1 MKLLQQ
7 PGVPRLKS
15 RRDDLSI
22 ATDHPNSPF
31 FLFFSGAGVTFQ
43 TWRDRLARAT
53 EKQKIGGGGTGC
65 YRQVIPTGF
74 EEGPRTKR
82 TRHPVRAVKRHKCRA
97 PIATGRLAR
106 FAIHSSRNTQHATR
120 FVLLLSLLLTV
131 AIAPAAQIEI
141 PTLQWGDSKRADG
154 TTRHWDPKPLIDL
167 AATLV
172 SVAYRPLTNAEGKA
186 WYRVGMTPPKL
197 LVKTLEN
204 TKPELDECHQHGIKV
219 IGYADT
225 IMFHADMLAADG
237 IDAEDLYA
245 TNRVGKRVVNTEW
258 DKGGVGVA
266 CISNPKWIELQKQVA
281 QVHAKA
287 GFDGLQFDVYPYA
300 IEPGYQCRC
309 RYCEEGWKKQSKE
322 LFGTAQPMPGL
333 DTGKLDYDKPVDR
346 AFKTWRLQEFVDFV
360 KTIETD
366 VQKSWPKFMILMNH
380 GGGTPDFTYE
390 AAHGGLSYP
399 TTELWHIKLGDDSS
413 LYLYN
418 SCEAANGAQ
427 MIGLINF
434 SEQYKPLY
442 RYRVSLAEAYG
453 AGGVFYMVARGDGA
467 AVGVSHQYCD
477 FFRQHQ
483 DWFNETRPDA
493 EVAVLYSWRDQ
504 AFLSGDHV
512 APAKV
517 EFDPKRIR
525 YQNAAAVLARIG
537 VAHDCVI
544 VEKGLRD
551 LAKYRVVVAPH
562 LVLVTEPE
570 AKVLEEY
577 VRQGGSL
584 LVVAGLGDITESGQD
599 FKKRESSLL
608 TQWTGKKPEREGWTV
623 SVGKGR
629 IAFAPR
635 ITPAELDKTAPS
647 KDAPAIPP
655 RPLIP
660 EFQAACDSLELPS
673 QLGIK
678 SASAIESSVRAKGN
692 QRAIHL
698 IRFGPTD
705 ELKDKAVAIDYKLPA
720 HTTPKTV
727 SVWSPDVAA
736 GDLKFDWKQKGDRL
750 QIDIGKLESY
760 ALVGVAL
767 EPGIEASNRTKVLR

>member
-1 MKLLQQ
+1 MMTGPVMK
-7 PGVPRLKS
+7 PSAKPDARRFES
-15 RRDDLSI
+15 RRDDLFI
-22 ATDHPNSPF
+22 ATDYPNAPF
-31 FLFFSGAGVTFQ
+31 FLFFSGAGVTPQ
-43 TWRDRLARAT
+43 NRRGASTRAA
-53 EKQKIGGGGTGC
+53 EKQKVGVGGVVG
-65 YRQVIPTGF
+65 YKQAIPTGF
-74 EEGPRTKR
+74 EESRGRQTPAQPSPRLTIHASR
-82 TRHPVRAVKRHKCRA
+82 ITHHASRILLFLALVLP
-97 PIATGRLAR
+97 ATL
-106 FAIHSSRNTQHATR
+106 
-120 FVLLLSLLLTV
+120 
-131 AIAPAAQIEI
+131 APAAQIEI
-141 PTLQWGDSKRADG
+141 PTLQWGDSKRPDG
-154 TTRHWDPKPLIDL
+154 TTRHWNPKPLIDL
-167 AATLV
+167 GATLV

-225 IMFHADMLAADG
+225 IMFHADMLNADG

-245 TNRVGKRVVNTEW
+245 TNRSGVRVVNKEW
-258 DKGGVGVA
+258 DKGGVGVS
-266 CISNPKWIELQKQVA
+266 CISNPKWVELQKQVA

-309 RYCEEGWKKQSKE
+309 SYCEEGWKKQSKN
-322 LFGTAQPMPGL
+322 LFGTPQPMPGL

-346 AFKTWRLQEFVDFV
+346 AFKTWRLQEFADFV
-360 KTIETD
+360 KSVETD
-366 VQKSWPKFMILMNH
+366 IQKSWPKFMILMNH

-390 AAHGGLSYP
+390 AVHGALRYP

-434 SEQYKPLY
+434 SDQCKPFY
-442 RYRVSLAEAYG
+442 RYRVALAEAYG
-453 AGGVFYMVARGDGA
+453 AGGVFYMVTRGDGSGA
-467 AVGVSHQYCD
+467 AGISHQYCD
-477 FFRQHQ
+477 FFRERQ
-483 DWFNETRPDA
+483 DWFNGTRPDA

-504 AFLSGDHV
+504 AFLQGSHV

-525 YQNAAAVLARIG
+525 YQNAAAVLARMG

-551 LAKYRVVVAPH
+551 LANYRVVVAPH
-562 LVLVTEPE
+562 LVLVTEQE
-570 AKVLEEY
+570 AKALENY

-599 FKKRESSLL
+599 FKKRETSLL
-608 TQWTGKKPEREGWTV
+608 TQWTGKKPDREGWTV
-623 SVGKGR
+623 SMGKGH

-635 ITPAELDKTAPS
+635 ITPAELDKPASS
-647 KDAPAIPP
+647 KDQPAIPP

-660 EFQAACDSLELPS
+660 EFQAACDSLELSS

-678 SASAIESSVRAKGN
+678 SASAIECTVRAKGD

-705 ELKDKAVAIDYKLPA
+705 DLTNRTVVVDYKLPA
-720 HTTPKTV
+720 RSIPKTV
-727 SVWSPDVAA
+727 SVWSPDVPTA
-736 GDLKFDWKQKGDRL
+736 DLKFDWKQKGDRL
-750 QIDIGKLESY
+750 QVNINKLETY

-767 EPGIEASNRTKVLR
+767 EPDGARSNRRSEAGSRKAFP

>member
-1 MKLLQQ
+1 MKLSQHLGA
-7 PGVPRLKS
+7 PLLKS

-22 ATDHPNSPF
+22 ETDRPNPPF
-31 FLFFSGAGVTFQ
+31 FLFFSGAAVTFQ
-43 TWRDRLARAT
+43 IWRNRLARAA
-53 EKQKIGGGGTGC
+53 EKQKVGEGGTGF

-74 EEGPRTKR
+74 EEGPL
-82 TRHPVRAVKRHKCRA
+82 VAVHASRITHHASRFLV
-97 PIATGRLAR
+97 LA
-106 FAIHSSRNTQHATR
+106 A
-120 FVLLLSLLLTV
+120 LLLTG
-131 AIAPAAQIEI
+131 AITPAAQIEI
-141 PTLQWGDSKRADG
+141 PTLQWGDSKRPDG

-167 AATLV
+167 GATLV

-204 TKPELDECHQHGIKV
+204 TKPELDECHKHDIKV

-245 TNRVGKRVVNTEW
+245 TNRLGARVVNKEW

-360 KTIETD
+360 KSIETD

-434 SEQYKPLY
+434 SDQCKPFY
-442 RYRVSLAEAYG
+442 RYRVGLAEAYG
-453 AGGVFYMVARGDGA
+453 AGGVFYMVTRGDGSGA
-467 AVGVSHQYCD
+467 AGISHQYCD

-517 EFDPKRIR
+517 EFDPKKIR
-525 YQNAAAVLARIG
+525 YQNAAAVLARMG

-551 LAKYRVVVAPH
+551 LSKYRVVLIPH
-562 LVLVTEPE
+562 LVLVTDPE
-570 AKVLEEY
+570 AKALEDY
-577 VRQGGSL
+577 VREGGSL

-608 TQWTGKKPEREGWTV
+608 TQWTGKKPGPEGWTV
-623 SVGKGR
+623 SMGKGR

-635 ITPAELDKTAPS
+635 ITPAEYDKAGHS
-647 KDAPAIPP
+647 KDQPAIPP

-660 EFQAACDSLELPS
+660 EFQAACDSLELSS

-678 SASAIESSVRAKGN
+678 SASAIESTIRAKGD

-705 ELKDKAVAIDYKLPA
+705 ELKDKAVAIDYELPA

-750 QIDIGKLESY
+750 QINIGKLESY

-767 EPGIEASNRTKVLR
+767 KSESVQSNRRSEAGLRKASP